1 MLNGKRYTTYY
12 DIVTSGT
19 NYHYT
24 PPIGGGGGGG
34 GGTPASTSTWRPRF
48 PGDVPPG
55 GQHGLDMI
63 VPGGYPNDSYPVRA
77 TSGERVTIT
86 PKGGATNDDIVKA
99 ILGLREL
106 LDPKGLARSIRDAVL
121 KVV

>member
-1 MLNGKRYTTYY
+1 
-12 DIVTSGT
+12 
-19 NYHYT
+19 
-24 PPIGGGGGGG
+24 
-34 GGTPASTSTWRPRF
+34 
-48 PGDVPPG
+48 
-55 GQHGLDMI
+55 MI